1 MESTHLHGLMYGNFH
16 FLTLPNEAE
25 SAGKLLLALLFKGMA
40 GRSGPSDA
48 VLVRGHP
55 GTPLAD
61 DAQAGLR

>member
-1 MESTHLHGLMYGNFH
+1 M
-16 FLTLPNEAE
+16 
-25 SAGKLLLALLFKGMA
+25 LLLVLLFKGMA

-48 VLVRGHP
+48 VLVHGHP